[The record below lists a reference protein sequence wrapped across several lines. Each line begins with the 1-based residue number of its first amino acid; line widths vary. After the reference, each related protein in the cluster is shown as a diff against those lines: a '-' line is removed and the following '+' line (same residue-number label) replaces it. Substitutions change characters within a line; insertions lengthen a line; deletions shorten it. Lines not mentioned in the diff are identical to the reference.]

1 MSMKRVSYSM
11 FIAVIFCFSAV
22 MLVFSLL
29 ASIKLAALND
39 TAAKLIN
46 ETKALEEENKILTAE
61 YEKLINIEEIE
72 KYAVE
77 VLGMKRPTAD
87 QIEYIKYIK

>member
-1 MSMKRVSYSM
+1 MKRVSYSM

>member
-46 ETKALEEENKILTAE
+46 ETKALEEENRILTAE

-77 VLGMKRPTAD
+77 VLGMKRPTAE
-87 QIEYIKYIK
+87 QIEYIEYIK